1 MHLSMVKT
9 ETLPEINLDALKA
22 HDPQEIIRFVE
33 SYSPFIYRLALKII
47 GDSQDA
53 EDILQETFI
62 KALRNLPSF
71 EGRSSLATWLHR
83 ITVNEALM
91 QIRRQKNNL
100 ISLDEEP
107 AGDEGSTEPLQIVD
121 WNHLPE
127 EDLLSVEA
135 RQHLDQAIGKLSPLL
150 RVVFVLRDIEG
161 LTVRETA
168 EALNLT
174 ETAVKTRLLR
184 ARLRLRDD
192 LTAYFGKKH
201 GR

>member
-100 ISLDEEP
+100 VSLDEEP

-192 LTAYFGKKH
+192 LTDYFGKRH

>member
-100 ISLDEEP
+100 VSLDEEP

>member
-1 MHLSMVKT
+1 MHLNMVKT

-47 GDSQDA
+47 GDTQDA

-100 ISLDEEP
+100 VSLDEEP

-192 LTAYFGKKH
+192 LTVYFGKRH